1 MVAYVGDV
9 NAEYAACHIVAMFSL
24 EGMRPRPLPV
34 VGGDDDTAG
43 LLPVAATQEEP
54 AAPEGLLGVAGMTEG
69 ADSAIFEL
77 VDATAAADVVVP
89 AAAEGE
95 KNEKSAARSNLVQES
110 ARRKALHARDAETAR
125 RLFASANIRGM
136 LGMRRS

>member
-1 MVAYVGDV
+1 
-9 NAEYAACHIVAMFSL
+9 MFSL
-24 EGMRPRPLPV
+24 EGIMRPRPLPV

-77 VDATAAADVVVP
+77 VDATAAADVVVDVVAP

-95 KNEKSAARSNLVQES
+95 KNEKSAERSNVVQES

-125 RLFASANIRGM
+125 RLFASADIRGM

>member
-1 MVAYVGDV
+1 
-9 NAEYAACHIVAMFSL
+9 
-24 EGMRPRPLPV
+24 MRPRPLPV

-69 ADSAIFEL
+69 AESAIFEL
-77 VDATAAADVVVP
+77 VDATAAADVVVDVVVP

-95 KNEKSAARSNLVQES
+95 KNEKSAERSNVVQES

-125 RLFASANIRGM
+125 RLFASADIRGM

>member
-1 MVAYVGDV
+1 
-9 NAEYAACHIVAMFSL
+9 MFSL
-24 EGMRPRPLPV
+24 EGIMRPRPLPV

-69 ADSAIFEL
+69 AESAIFEL
-77 VDATAAADVVVP
+77 IDATAAADVVVDVVAP

-95 KNEKSAARSNLVQES
+95 KNEKSAERSNVVQES

-125 RLFASANIRGM
+125 RLFASADIRGM

>member
-1 MVAYVGDV
+1 
-9 NAEYAACHIVAMFSL
+9 
-24 EGMRPRPLPV
+24 MRPRPLPV

-69 ADSAIFEL
+69 AESAIFEL
-77 VDATAAADVVVP
+77 VDATAAADVVVDVVAP

-95 KNEKSAARSNLVQES
+95 KNEKSAERSNVVQES

-125 RLFASANIRGM
+125 RLFASADIRGM